1 MHFRLSHQNS
11 AAFRVFFTGFVFGAA
26 IAIIVQPAVFFVG
39 RSVVLSSAFG
49 YIRLGEQ
56 PVLPVP
62 SDRPVRRPIPARGE
76 Q

>member
-1 MHFRLSHQNS
+1 MKLKSHRHNPTTFS
-11 AAFRVFFTGFVFGAA
+11 VFFTGFVLGMA

-56 PVLPVP
+56 PVPPVP
-62 SDRPVRRPIPARGE
+62 SDRSIRRPIPARGE

>member
-1 MHFRLSHQNS
+1 MKLKNHRHDPATFS
-11 AAFRVFFTGFVFGAA
+11 VFFTGFVLGMA
-26 IAIIVQPAVFFVG
+26 IAITVQPAVFFVG

-56 PVLPVP
+56 PVPP
-62 SDRPVRRPIPARGE
+62 RTSDRPVRRPIPARGE